1 MVEEELLRRSNSGRS
16 SRMLLPLLVSKLL
29 YKLDPGGT
37 ETGDLPQLLPSR
49 RDSSHIHPGSDVPL
63 PTSISES
70 KNRGGGSAGGTM
82 GGPELGIDIGFE
94 DVGDENREL

>member
-1 MVEEELLRRSNSGRS
+1 MVEELLRRSNSGRS

-49 RDSSHIHPGSDVPL
+49 RDS
-63 PTSISES
+63 
-70 KNRGGGSAGGTM
+70 GGGSAGGTM